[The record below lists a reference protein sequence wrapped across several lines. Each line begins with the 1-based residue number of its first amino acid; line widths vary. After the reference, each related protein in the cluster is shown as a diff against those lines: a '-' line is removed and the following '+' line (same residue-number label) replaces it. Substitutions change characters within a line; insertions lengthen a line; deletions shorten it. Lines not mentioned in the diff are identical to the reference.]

1 MIVRKLQRGTIELV
15 VLCVAAVAALAAVGG
30 IWTYYSTQNAKLKED
45 VRSKDVIIDTLT
57 KEKAELGAS
66 VAGLKIAN
74 ESWLGQVN
82 QCKSGLA
89 EVQKERNA
97 RDLEAKAAKADA
109 QRQSLIHKKTIADIL
124 NANAG
129 IDWCRTWDKMVTD
142 YTVMRQQRR
151 TP

>member
-1 MIVRKLQRGTIELV
+1 MRRIQRGTIELV
-15 VLCVAAVAALAAVGG
+15 ILCVVAVAALAATGG
-30 IWTYYSTQNAKLKED
+30 IWTYYSAQNAKLKED
-45 VRSKDVIIDTLT
+45 IRSKNVIIDALT

-74 ESWLGQVN
+74 EGWLGQVN

-97 RDLEAKAAKADA
+97 RDLEAKAAKAEA
-109 QRQSLIHKKTIADIL
+109 QRQSLVHKKAITDIL

-129 IDWCRTWDKMVTD
+129 IDWCKTWDKMVTD
-142 YTVMRQQRR
+142 YTVMRQQGR